1 METTRYDYLDI
12 PYLYQMSLG
21 QILRVIGIQK
31 AEIFQPSLKK
41 NVGLQT
47 QYIWFYQPYRSSTDC
62 APMLEICEVQ
72 VYGITLFF

>member
-1 METTRYDYLDI
+1 MEKTRYDYLDI

-41 NVGLQT
+41 NVGLQLN
-47 QYIWFYQPYRSSTDC
+47 ISGSISHTDHLLTVLQC
-62 APMLEICEVQ
+62 
-72 VYGITLFF
+72 

>member
-1 METTRYDYLDI
+1 MEKTRYDYLDI

-41 NVGLQT
+41 NVGLQLS
-47 QYIWFYQPYRSSTDC
+47 ISGSISHTDHLLTVLPC
-62 APMLEICEVQ
+62 
-72 VYGITLFF
+72 

>member
-1 METTRYDYLDI
+1 MEKTRYDYLDI

-41 NVGLQT
+41 NVGLQLSVSGS
-47 QYIWFYQPYRSSTDC
+47 ISHTDHLPTVLPC
-62 APMLEICEVQ
+62 
-72 VYGITLFF
+72 